1 VSASKKTL
9 LSLTAEIEYSVLPA
23 LYGLPEQ
30 IEITSVLL
38 DVVGPSGKTRRVELL
53 HSLDESTILQLED
66 EIEEDRR

>member
-1 VSASKKTL
+1 MKDSKTTSL
-9 LSLTAEIEYSVLPA
+9 NLTAAIEYIVLPA

-30 IEITSVLL
+30 IEITSVGL

-53 HSLDESTILQLED
+53 HSLDEPTILQLED

>member
-1 VSASKKTL
+1 VSASKTTS
-9 LSLTAEIEYSVLPA
+9 LSLTAAIEYVVLPA

-30 IEITSVLL
+30 IEITSVGL

-66 EIEEDRR
+66 EIEEERK